1 MLKIGLTGGIG
12 SGKTTAS
19 GYFSALNIPVIDA
32 DEIARNLL
40 TPDGPA
46 YQKVIDTFG
55 DRILDNRKL
64 IDRSRLRALVFED
77 PAKRKALEEIIH
89 PHVRSEIN
97 RQLEK
102 TNAPYCIIV
111 IPLLIE
117 AGYADFVDNILVID
131 ADESA
136 QMKRVK
142 ERNGLN
148 ENEIKNIMSAQV
160 DRQKRLAH
168 ADEIITNDG
177 SLNELKRNVEQLH
190 EQYTKMAPLLS
201 H

>member
-1 MLKIGLTGGIG
+1 MLKVGLTGGIG

-32 DEIARNLL
+32 DEIAHKLL
-40 TPDGPA
+40 TPGGPA
-46 YQKVIDTFG
+46 YQEVVDTFG
-55 DRILDNRKL
+55 ENILDNQKL
-64 IDRSRLRALVFED
+64 IGRSRLRALVFED
-77 PAKRKALEEIIH
+77 PGKRKVLEEIIH
-89 PHVRSEIN
+89 PRVRSEIN

-136 QMKRVK
+136 QLKRVK
-142 ERNGLN
+142 ERSGLN
-148 ENEIKNIMSAQV
+148 EDEIKNIMSAQV
-160 DRQKRLAH
+160 DRQKRLDH
-168 ADEIITNDG
+168 ANEVITNDS
-177 SLNELKRNVEQLH
+177 SLSELKRKVEQLH
-190 EQYTKMAPLLS
+190 KRYTEMAPV
-201 H
+201 

>member
-1 MLKIGLTGGIG
+1 MFKVGLTGGIG

-46 YQKVIDTFG
+46 YQKVINTFG

-77 PAKRKALEEIIH
+77 PEKRKALEAIIH
-89 PHVRSEIN
+89 PRVRSEIN
-97 RQLEK
+97 EQLEK
-102 TNAPYCIIV
+102 ISAPYCIIV

-117 AGYADFVDNILVID
+117 AGYADFVDNILIID

-136 QMKRVK
+136 QLKRVK
-142 ERNGLN
+142 QRSGLD
-148 ENEIKNIMSAQV
+148 EDEIKNIMSAQV

-168 ADEIITNDG
+168 ADEVITNDG
-177 SLNELKRNVEQLH
+177 SLSELKRKVGQLH
-190 EQYTKMAPLLS
+190 KRYTEMAPA
-201 H
+201 